1 MSLTSKI
8 YYCEKCNVPIYS
20 ERCEVCGS
28 EGKYLATDV
37 RPVFLKERLLME
49 LILNKPFELKYSSV
63 WADISGNRYFIDG
76 KELRI
81 NKNKF
86 TIISQN
92 QT

>member
-1 MSLTSKI
+1 MIIRYCENCKVEYYDLYSSACPKCNQKMSLTSKI

-49 LILNKPFELKYSSV
+49 LILNKPF
-63 WADISGNRYFIDG
+63 
-76 KELRI
+76 
-81 NKNKF
+81 
-86 TIISQN
+86 
-92 QT
+92 